1 MILPQV
7 PRSKLY
13 RGLYDMAY
21 RRAEPMVDNRRNGG
35 SQPSASRDEEQL
47 LRLSDS
53 ILSALDMED
62 VEDANIVFER
72 PLSHPRPA
80 TFD

>member
-1 MILPQV
+1 
-7 PRSKLY
+7 
-13 RGLYDMAY
+13 
-21 RRAEPMVDNRRNGG
+21 MVDDRRNGG